1 MTQKPYENSALQRL
15 MDGNVRYV
23 NGNLQHRHSDPEYRE
38 QLVHGQK
45 PIAAI
50 LGCSDSRVPLEMI
63 FDQGLGDI
71 FVIRVA
77 GNITNEVTIGSVEFA
92 VSVLNVPIV
101 MVIGHSQCGAVTAAT
116 IDNMDELYE
125 GYLFRLINH
134 IRPAVRRAGGISGDL
149 VDNAIRINAQ
159 IMAQNLI
166 DKSDL
171 IANAAN
177 SHQTQVV
184 SAYYDLATGVVD
196 VL

>member
-1 MTQKPYENSALQRL
+1 MKQKQYGNPALQRL
-15 MDGNVRYV
+15 MDGNVRYI
-23 NGNLQHRHSDPEYRE
+23 NGNLQHRHSDPEYRKE
-38 QLVHGQK
+38 LVHGQK

-77 GNITNEVTIGSVEFA
+77 GNVTNEVTIGSVEFA

-101 MVIGHSQCGAVTAAT
+101 MVMGHSQCGAVTAAT
-116 IDNMDELYE
+116 TDNMDEQYD
-125 GYLFRLINH
+125 GYLLRLVNL
-134 IRPAVRRAGGISGDL
+134 IRPAVRRAGGVSGDL
-149 VDNAIRINAQ
+149 LDNAIRINAQ

-177 SHQTQVV
+177 TQQTKVV
-184 SAYYDLATGVVD
+184 SAYYDLATGVVE
-196 VL
+196 VF